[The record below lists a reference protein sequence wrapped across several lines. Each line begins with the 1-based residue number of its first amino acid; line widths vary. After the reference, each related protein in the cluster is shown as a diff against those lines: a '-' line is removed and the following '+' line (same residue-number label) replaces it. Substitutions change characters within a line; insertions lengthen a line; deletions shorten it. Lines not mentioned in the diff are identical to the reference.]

1 MNIIVHMP
9 TTPEGMEILSRRL
22 NEAHL
27 TMVANNINKLNCPY
41 EQKVD
46 LFEKVCSK
54 IEHRRYEQ

>member
-1 MNIIVHMP
+1 MP

-54 IEHRRYEQ
+54 IGNRQYEQ

>member
-1 MNIIVHMP
+1 MP

-27 TMVANNINKLNCPY
+27 TMVAKNINKLNCPY

-54 IEHRRYEQ
+54 IGNRQYEQ